1 MTIDEKQKV
10 LIALMQVN
18 MRNRDNRITEDL
30 ANGIS
35 VGMGEFL
42 DTLVIVEKPTQAQN
56 VEEPEQPK
64 E

>member
-1 MTIDEKQKV
+1 MTRDEKQKV

-18 MRNRDNRITEDL
+18 RRNRDNRMTDDL

-35 VGMGEFL
+35 ATMGEFL
-42 DTLVIVEKPTQAQN
+42 DTLVVVEKPTEAQN

>member
-1 MTIDEKQKV
+1 MTLDEKQKV